1 MNRSF
6 TNRNVARRELL
17 RSGCAVRDP
26 SMIELR
32 RAHIGFS
39 RVVLDQHGVTRKKLL
54 SRSFIAWD
62 QIEDYRIE
70 ITLSGHGAG
79 PLYLVNGL
87 NSLLMID
94 DLRRAMRGGSAV
106 QFAIELIGRDD
117 HLLLDERYRGVARAI
132 GHVLEQIGPR
142 IAAGPRAEL
151 ERTGGATFGQLRLTR
166 QGVRW
171 RDREPLPREQVETL
185 ELFDSSPVKL
195 RVMKHGK
202 VLPYAQTET
211 ANLPALHAL
220 LEIAQELGYPVR
232 GRELFE
238 ALGDHALAPD
248 A

>member
-1 MNRSF
+1 
-6 TNRNVARRELL
+6 
-17 RSGCAVRDP
+17 
-26 SMIELR
+26 MIELR
-32 RAHIGFS
+32 RADIGFG
-39 RVVLDQHGVTRKKLL
+39 RVVLDEHGVTRKRLL
-54 SRSFIAWD
+54 SRSFLAWD

-79 PLYLVNGL
+79 PLYFVDGI

-94 DLRRAMRGGSAV
+94 DLRRAMRGESAV

-117 HLLLDERYRGVARAI
+117 SLMFDGRYRGVARAI

-151 ERTGGATFGQLRLTR
+151 ARTGVATFGQLRLTR
-166 QGVRW
+166 QGVHW
-171 RDREPLPREQVETL
+171 RDRDPLPRDQIETI

-238 ALGDHALAPD
+238 ALGDHALDPD